1 MQKKLKKLLPSLH
14 LVSDWPRLILRFSI
28 ILIFS
33 KFLFF
38 FLRVWFTK
46 DIIFVQY
53 TLGHFYHICIRK
65 FNETRTSVNKYFA
78 SRTWAPSNK
87 VKVNFSNLSRIVN
100 HQSGYLVIQISST
113 VTVFFKS
120 FLKQVQYPFY
130 KKEIRHLHPQHQS
143 RPY

>member
-33 KFLFF
+33 KFLFSF
-38 FLRVWFTK
+38 KEFDLQKISFS
-46 DIIFVQY
+46 FS
-53 TLGHFYHICIRK
+53 TLLGISIICIPK
-65 FNETRTSVNKYFA
+65 FNETRTSVNKYFS

-113 VTVFFKS
+113 VTVFVKS

>member
-33 KFLFF
+33 KFLFCF
-38 FLRVWFTK
+38 KEFDLQKISFS
-46 DIIFVQY
+46 FS
-53 TLGHFYHICIRK
+53 TLLGISIICIRK

-78 SRTWAPSNK
+78 SRTWAPPNK

-113 VTVFFKS
+113 VTVFVKS